1 MTATVQFRIQ
11 LPLALRDR
19 FKTICLRGNVTM
31 TDRVVTLIEREVE
44 GLGRT
49 AANPT
54 PKIATLN
61 DDRLIARVVD
71 ASDKLGAA
79 ASSLSKSMQSSLDD
93 FGAKLLRSIPTPQT
107 AEQVAAANQAA
118 AAQDQQR
125 LISVLAKADALNTQ
139 IVAAIERG
147 HDKMLAE
154 VETRR
159 TLLQMLSV
167 GVLGGLVASGMV
179 LWAIAGN
186 SPARWLAV
194 WLTGEDSTWHA
205 AKFIAG
211 DGSLLHGA
219 YMSETHTL
227 LKNPEFRQS
236 YVRCAERAKTSKT
249 SFNCTLRF
257 PLLLEVR

>member
-11 LPLALRDR
+11 LPAALRDR
-19 FKTICLRGNVTM
+19 FKTICTRDNVTM

-44 GLGRT
+44 GLGR
-49 AANPT
+49 APANQA

-79 ASSLSKSMQSSLDD
+79 ASSLSTSLQSSLDD
-93 FGAKLLRSIPTPQT
+93 FGAKLLRSIPKPQT
-107 AEQVAAANQAA
+107 VEQIAAANQAK

-125 LISVLAKADALNTQ
+125 LLAVLAKAEALNTQ
-139 IVAAIERG
+139 IVSAVERG
-147 HDKMLAE
+147 HDKMLTE

-159 TLLQMLSV
+159 TLLQALV
-167 GVLGGLVASGMV
+167 AGALGGLLLCGFL
-179 LWAIAGN
+179 LWVISGN
-186 SPARWLAV
+186 SPARSLAV
-194 WLTGEDSTWHA
+194 WLTGEDSDWQA
-205 AKFIAG
+205 AQAIAG
-211 DGSLLHGA
+211 EGNMLHGA
-219 YMSETHTL
+219 YMSETHSL

-236 YVRCAERAKTSKT
+236 YVRCTERAKTSKT
-249 SFNCTLRF
+249 SFNCTVRF

>member
-1 MTATVQFRIQ
+1 
-11 LPLALRDR
+11 
-19 FKTICLRGNVTM
+19 M
-31 TDRVVTLIEREVE
+31 TDKVVTLIEREVE
-44 GLGRT
+44 GLGRA
-49 AANPT
+49 AANQS

-79 ASSLSKSMQSSLDD
+79 ASSLGASLQSSLDD
-93 FGAKLLRSIPTPQT
+93 FGAKLLRSIPKPQT
-107 AEQVAAANQAA
+107 AEQIAAANQTA

-125 LISVLAKADALNTQ
+125 ILSVLARAEALNTQ
-139 IVAAIERG
+139 IVEVVERG

-154 VETRR
+154 VETKR
-159 TLLQMLSV
+159 TLLQMLGA
-167 GVLGGLVASGMV
+167 GVLGGILLSGMM
-179 LWAIAGN
+179 LWLIAGN
-186 SPARWLAV
+186 SPARSLAV
-194 WLTGEDSTWHA
+194 WLTGEDSAWQA
-205 AKFIAG
+205 AKVIAG

-249 SFNCTLRF
+249 SFNCTVRF